1 MPPTVTI
8 IVPTRRVDESTRECV
23 RECLKLDYPSFE
35 VLVVTDHEEP
45 APEGAR
51 VLASG
56 PVPPGVKRNLAA
68 RHAAG
73 DVLAFIDSDAYPRPD
88 WLRNAVRV
96 LEAGA
101 GAVGGPGVTPPH
113 DPPLAQV
120 SGLVLGSPLMG
131 GRLSARYS
139 TGAEREDAASSGP
152 RLLDTLQGVED
163 AAPSG
168 PRLLDTLRG
177 VEDDDIHSC
186 NFVAWRKVVEEAGG
200 WSEQYWPGEDTLLCR
215 AIKLNGHRQVFSPD
229 VVVFH
234 HRRASWRAHVR
245 QIWNYA
251 VHRGFFAKRFP
262 ETSRRPAFFA
272 PSVLVLGVASGPFL
286 ALAWPPLW
294 VAFGAGLAAYLAA
307 VAWAALKSPKY
318 RLPVFAG
325 ILLTHA
331 VYGVGVLVGLS
342 SPRLK
347 R

>member
-1 MPPTVTI
+1 VPPTVTI
-8 IVPTRRVDESTRECV
+8 VVPTRRVDDYTRECV
-23 RECLKLDYPSFE
+23 RECRRLDYPSFE
-35 VLVVTDHEEP
+35 VLVVTDREEP

-68 RHAAG
+68 RHATG

-88 WLRNAVRV
+88 WLRNAVRA

-120 SGLVLGSPLMG
+120 SGLILGSPLMG
-131 GRLSARYS
+131 GRLSARY
-139 TGAEREDAASSGP
+139 A
-152 RLLDTLQGVED
+152 
-163 AAPSG
+163 
-168 PRLLDTLRG
+168 
-177 VEDDDIHSC
+177 DDDIHSC

-200 WSEQYWPGEDTLLCR
+200 WSERYWPGEDTLLCR
-215 AIKLNGHRQVFSPD
+215 AIKLNGHRQVFSPE

-272 PSVLVLGVASGPFL
+272 PSVLVLGVASGPLL

-294 VAFGAGLAAYLAA
+294 VAYGAGLAGYLAA
-307 VAWAALKSPKY
+307 GAWAALKSPKY

>member
-1 MPPTVTI
+1 MPPTVSI
-8 IVPTRRVDESTRECV
+8 VVPTRRVDDYTRECV
-23 RECLKLDYPSFE
+23 RECRKLDYPSFE
-35 VLVVTDHEEP
+35 ILVVTDQDEP

-51 VLASG
+51 VVASG

-68 RHAAG
+68 RHATG

-88 WLRNAVRV
+88 WLANAVRA
-96 LEAGA
+96 LEGGA

-113 DPPLAQV
+113 DPKLAQV

-139 TGAEREDAASSGP
+139 SGAER
-152 RLLDTLQGVED
+152 L
-163 AAPSG
+163 
-168 PRLLDTLRG
+168 
-177 VEDDDIHSC
+177 DDDIHSC

-234 HRRASWRAHVR
+234 HRRASWKAHVK

-272 PSVLVLGVASGPFL
+272 PTLLVLGLVGGPL
-286 ALAWPPLW
+286 VALAWPPMW

-307 VAWAALKSPKY
+307 AAWASLKSPKY
-318 RLPVFAG
+318 QLPVFAG

-331 VYGVGVLVGLS
+331 VYGVGIVAGLLA
-342 SPRLK
+342 PRLK